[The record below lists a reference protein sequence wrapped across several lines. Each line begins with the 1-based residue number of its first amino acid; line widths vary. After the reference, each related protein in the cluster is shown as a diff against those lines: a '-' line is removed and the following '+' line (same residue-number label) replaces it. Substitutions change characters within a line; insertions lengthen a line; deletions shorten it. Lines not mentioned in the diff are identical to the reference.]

1 MTTIIIRDDVYSRHS
16 ISVSYHILLMCLFC
30 NFVSLKNRVY
40 SIKTLL
46 SSNWNMV
53 GREGEESVEKRDPNV
68 VGRAWEGSEAELMLK
83 LDCESARTPGHRK
96 RVFSPFLS
104 QPCSLS
110 RHLLGRGF
118 DSLLT
123 PGSFFFFFFFYDF
136 LS

>member
-1 MTTIIIRDDVYSRHS
+1 MTTIIIIDDVYSRHS

-40 SIKTLL
+40 SIKILL

-53 GREGEESVEKRDPNV
+53 GRGGECGEKRPKYS
-68 VGRAWEGSEAELMLK
+68 GERAWEGSEAELMLK
-83 LDCESARTPGHRK
+83 LDCESVRTPGHRK

-110 RHLLGRGF
+110 HHLLGRGF

-123 PGSFFFFFFFYDF
+123 PGSLFFFFYDF